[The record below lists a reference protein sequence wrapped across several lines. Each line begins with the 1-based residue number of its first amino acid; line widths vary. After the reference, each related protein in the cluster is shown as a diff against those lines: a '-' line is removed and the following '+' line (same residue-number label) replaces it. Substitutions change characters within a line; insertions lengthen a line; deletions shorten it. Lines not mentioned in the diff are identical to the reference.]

1 MRVLLEELAFWFPP
15 IEKVPI
21 ELITEALTALG
32 LEVKDVG
39 KWAIRPPAEDWLV
52 GVVREVTPHQDRY
65 CIVRI
70 DVGSGTFLTALS
82 GDRALRPGEALLVA
96 PPGSFYYDVRGARQ
110 PVEQREIAGVVSE
123 CLLLSER
130 EAGVSTRHEGVWRL
144 SPVEAVP
151 GMRAL
156 RLLQPA
162 SYTYIDLD
170 LTPNR
175 ADALSHLGVARE
187 LRAWLVFHGHVPADE
202 SLQQL
207 PSMEDWEPTPTP
219 WTIRIKDGAWHYAG
233 MEITDL
239 VVRPSLW
246 KVQAFLRALNQTP
259 VNNIVDITNCL
270 LFQVGQPLH
279 AFDRDRLVQPIIEV
293 RSLERSQ
300 SFQALDGKTY
310 TLQEGDIVIAQGD
323 RILAL
328 AGIIG
333 GADSAVH
340 AGTRAIFL
348 ESATFFDR
356 AIRRTVRRLRLNT
369 EAGIRF
375 SRGVDPTLARDVL
388 PAAAYLFTREG
399 GKCYAPAYAV
409 HRRVEPRI
417 IAFPVE
423 LAERLTGQ
431 PWAISTIRKAFQL
444 LDIRVVREEGETLT
458 VDVPYYRV
466 DVVRPVDL
474 VEELLRLTGTD
485 AIPEVATATIP
496 MQVPKFLQSS
506 HEFFLFLQEVE
517 RYWRNCGFQPHVGLS
532 FVSEEGLRRFGWQP
546 EQCVRVL
553 ESVWENRNYL
563 RPHLLPSMIEGVR
576 HQRVQGTG
584 RVVLMEIGK
593 VFSQGA
599 GNNRD
604 GVPEE
609 AWALGMIFWQA
620 LRVRSVL
627 PETDP
632 RSQPRVFPFFWLKGE
647 VEMWL
652 SEALGLSQASLY
664 TKEIALPWTYRAIQ
678 FFVEGNE
685 EPLGELGWVNAQV
698 VRAEGIK
705 EPVYYGFFLL
715 EPLFRIYSRMKRVPL
730 LDLPGTL
737 AYRDVSFLAP
747 VDLRWATIH
756 ASIRAHLYP
765 RGHFLSY
772 QVIDVYEAPRAEAR
786 DSRSMR
792 RSYTIRLWASPPDEV
807 TLDKWY
813 AAFVRHLQETLP
825 IQIRA

>member
-1 MRVLLEELAFWFPP
+1 MRVLVEELAFWFPP
-15 IEKVPI
+15 VEKVPI

-32 LEVKDVG
+32 LEVKEVG
-39 KWAIRPPAEDWLV
+39 KWGIRPPAEDWLV
-52 GVVREVTPHQDRY
+52 GIVREVTPHQDRY
-65 CIVRI
+65 CLVRI

-82 GDRALRPGEALLVA
+82 GDRTLRPGEALLVA
-96 PPGSFYYDVRGARQ
+96 LPGSFYYDVRGGRQ

-151 GMRAL
+151 GMRASQ
-156 RLLQPA
+156 LLQPA

-187 LRAWLVFHGHVPADE
+187 LRAWLVFHGHVSADE
-202 SLQQL
+202 PLQQIFRT
-207 PSMEDWEPTPTP
+207 EDWEPAPTP
-219 WTIRIKDGAWHYAG
+219 WRIKIKDGAWHYAG
-233 MEITDL
+233 MEITGL
-239 VVRPSLW
+239 RVRPSLW
-246 KVQAFLRALNQTP
+246 KIQAFLRALNQTP
-259 VNNIVDITNCL
+259 VNNIVDLTNWL

-279 AFDRDRLVQPIIEV
+279 AFDRERLEEPAIEV
-293 RSLERSQ
+293 RPLAGAQ

-310 TLQEGDIVIAQGD
+310 TLQEGDIVIAQGE

-356 AIRRTVRRLRLNT
+356 AIRRTARRLRLNT
-369 EAGIRF
+369 EAGLRF
-375 SRGVDPTLARDVL
+375 SRGVDPALARDVL
-388 PAAAYLFTREG
+388 PAAAYLFAQEG
-399 GKCYAPAYAV
+399 GTCYAPVYVV

-417 IAFPVE
+417 IAFPVRF
-423 LAERLTGQ
+423 AERVTGQ
-431 PWAISTIRKAFQL
+431 SWSVATIRKAFQL
-444 LDIRVVREEGETLT
+444 LDIRIVREEEETLT
-458 VDVPYYRV
+458 VEVPHYRV

-474 VEELLRLTGTD
+474 VEELLRLTGTG
-485 AIPEVATATIP
+485 AIPEVAVATIP
-496 MQVPKFLQSS
+496 MHVPEFLQSL

-517 RYWRNCGFQPHVGLS
+517 RYWRARGFQPHVGLS

-546 EQCVRVL
+546 ERCVRVL

-563 RPHLLPSMIEGVR
+563 RPHLLPSLIEGVR

-584 RVVLMEIGK
+584 RVALMEVGK
-593 VFSQGA
+593 VFWLGT
-599 GNNRD
+599 RD
-604 GVPEE
+604 QDTLPEE
-609 AWALGMIFWQA
+609 TWGLGLIFWQA
-620 LRVRSVL
+620 LRMRSVV
-627 PETDP
+627 PDSDP
-632 RSQPRVFPFFWLKGE
+632 RGQPRIFPFFWLKGE

-652 SEALGLSQASLY
+652 SEALGLSQAFLY
-664 TKEIALPWTYRAIQ
+664 TKEVSLPWAYRAIQ
-678 FFVEGNE
+678 FLVEGNDQ
-685 EPLGELGWVNAQV
+685 PVGELGWVNAQV
-698 VRAEGIK
+698 VRADGIK

-715 EPLFRIYSRMKRVPL
+715 EPLFRIYSRVKRVPL

-765 RGHFLSY
+765 KGHFLSY
-772 QVIDVYEAPRAEAR
+772 QVIDVYEGLRTGAA

-792 RSYTIRLWASPPDEV
+792 RSYTIRLWASPPDEA
-807 TLDKWY
+807 TLDRWY